1 MSQRT
6 KLNEA
11 VLHECEWKRIL
22 LVPRVRRGR
31 ARVGVDRVKFG
42 GNP

>member
-6 KLNEA
+6 KLIEA

-22 LVPRVRRGR
+22 LVPRVRRVG